1 MIMMM
6 MMSRRAFCS
15 SFIALRIHRFCMD
28 TCWTNFSDGD
38 KSYCAVLHGETWQ
51 WQATTDKW
59 INAMMP
65 VYIGYCDVQLY
76 MYSVSVCCWLS
87 VGNLSGSSISSQA
100 ITITAKTSVAYI
112 IANIDISYR
121 IMKSDVGSSLVLGCQ
136 LWLLSADARQMYRKY
151 QRAEICH
158 GSHLS
163 TLAFFSTLHALLQY
177 LSIYTFPLHPVYF
190 LLCRHSN

>member
-1 MIMMM
+1 MYN
-6 MMSRRAFCS
+6 C
-15 SFIALRIHRFCMD
+15 
-28 TCWTNFSDGD
+28 TCT
-38 KSYCAVLHGETWQ
+38 V
-51 WQATTDKW
+51 
-59 INAMMP
+59 
-65 VYIGYCDVQLY
+65 
-76 MYSVSVCCWLS
+76 SVSAADFLS
-87 VGNLSGSSISSQA
+87 VTSAAAAFHPRLSLLLR
-100 ITITAKTSVAYI
+100 KHLLHRLYI